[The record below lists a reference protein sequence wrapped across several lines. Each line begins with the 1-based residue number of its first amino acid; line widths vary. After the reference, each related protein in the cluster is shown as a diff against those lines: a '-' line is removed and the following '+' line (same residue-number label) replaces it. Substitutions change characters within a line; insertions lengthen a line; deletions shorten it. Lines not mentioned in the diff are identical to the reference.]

1 MLWNAPSGGSLTYQ
15 SQDVIAVPRRCSS
28 FWSSCTEKVFIDKE
42 GTVKNM
48 TKKSPVFLLV
58 ALLIV
63 PVVPVGRA
71 QEQEYRAVVVGIERY
86 KR

>member
-1 MLWNAPSGGSLTYQ
+1 
-15 SQDVIAVPRRCSS
+15 
-28 FWSSCTEKVFIDKE
+28 
-42 GTVKNM
+42 M